1 MTNIVNSIFEM
12 PTKYQCKLSTYRG
25 DFKNLV
31 LLLLFCF
38 HCERWCENK
47 RAVQFNKISGEQILV

>member
-1 MTNIVNSIFEM
+1 M

-38 HCERWCENK
+38 QCERWCENK
-47 RAVQFNKISGEQILV
+47 GVKYLGSKFLFKCQLQMISFTVL